1 MPKNVFMLSVS
12 FTGSYIEDEPNFP
25 PRNNL
30 ISQKIVW
37 RKQGTEFQ
45 GTFQDL
51 IKKSLQVFFKD
62 FSRRLLKFQTFSRLY
77 EPFSFGFFFSFSLPL
92 PRSLIKPSYSTIY
105 TYVHP

>member
-77 EPFSFGFFFSFSLPL
+77 EPWARFSKVPL
-92 PRSLIKPSYSTIY
+92 TFRARNQIFKSKYKE
-105 TYVHP
+105 

>member
-51 IKKSLQVFFKD
+51 IKKS
-62 FSRRLLKFQTFSRLY
+62 
-77 EPFSFGFFFSFSLPL
+77 
-92 PRSLIKPSYSTIY
+92 
-105 TYVHP
+105 